1 MGSVSQQVAVDEWV
15 SFPGGELEG
24 LRPRVSARHAAT
36 NRSAR
41 QRRAFLSSSGR
52 SASSVIAPSL
62 DRERALKAAGEL
74 DTASSERFQSA
85 LPFEPVNRARL
96 AMLEVERAKSRET
109 AHAAAGAFTDRRH
122 QAQIKARH
130 ALQRILSGI
139 SSCPDCVCRFVGTCD
154 CCRNSRRQS
163 AAAGGVASICDVAIE
178 AFPHAILLPHRA
190 SVVTFSVASVL
201 DRHRCRR
208 AAWLA
213 RGSSCADASAQRTGT
228 GTGRPCRAAEG
239 IRRCRCEAARNVPGA
254 QRRSVEDEQRGI
266 SRPGRNAP
274 ARRAYRSRQ

>member
-24 LRPRVSARHAAT
+24 LRPRVLCTACRNESQRAA
-36 NRSAR
+36 AAGVPFQ
-41 QRRAFLSSSGR
+41 QRTLCFQCYRAG
-52 SASSVIAPSL
+52 L

-96 AMLEVERAKSRET
+96 AMLKVERAKSRET

-139 SSCPDCVCRFVGTCD
+139 SSCRTASADSSARAI
-154 CCRNSRRQS
+154 
-163 AAAGGVASICDVAIE
+163 AAA
-178 AFPHAILLPHRA
+178 
-190 SVVTFSVASVL
+190 T
-201 DRHRCRR
+201 
-208 AAWLA
+208 
-213 RGSSCADASAQRTGT
+213 
-228 GTGRPCRAAEG
+228 RAAELQLP
-239 IRRCRCEAARNVPGA
+239 EAWLPFVM
-254 QRRSVEDEQRGI
+254 
-266 SRPGRNAP
+266 SR
-274 ARRAYRSRQ
+274 